1 MSNQISTFNFKSNPV
16 RIEVINNEPHFC
28 LTDVCIALDIS
39 NANSSRFR
47 FNEKGLHKMYT
58 LTKGGKQEVTFINEP
73 NLYRIIFRSNKSQ
86 AIDFQNWVFEEVLP
100 QIRKTGQYSQNSA
113 QIVPLT
119 ITPEQQRAIQEA
131 VQQAHYRTGLHW
143 QEIYSR
149 LKSTFNVAKYDQL
162 PQTMFEHVINF
173 LNTLGNQYR
182 PIDRSKKDITIA
194 GLDAEQIAKYLVRA
208 RAFAKEV
215 EVFHRKLYEDLGIP
229 RYVKN
234 DIAGKAYDI
243 AHEFNV
249 WLDPFIEQALPQ
261 LNQQRLARF

>member
-1 MSNQISTFNFKSNPV
+1 MTTLTFQTTTLSVINQQNQIWLS
-16 RIEVINNEPHFC
+16 
-28 LTDVCIALDIS
+28 ALDIGKALGYS
-39 NANSSRFR
+39 NGDIGVKNIYNRHQDEFTPNMTALIDMQTNGGVQKVRIFSLRGCHLIGMLSHTKVAKDFR
-47 FNEKGLHKMYT
+47 KWVLDILDREILQNE
-58 LTKGGKQEVTFINEP
+58 Q
-73 NLYRIIFRSNKSQ
+73 
-86 AIDFQNWVFEEVLP
+86 
-100 QIRKTGQYSQNSA
+100 QIA
-113 QIVPLT
+113 PLT

-215 EVFHRKLYEDLGIP
+215 EVFHRKLYEDLGIS

-249 WLDPFIEQALPQ
+249 WLDPFIEQVLPQ

>member
-1 MSNQISTFNFKSNPV
+1 MTTLTFQNTTLS
-16 RIEVINNEPHFC
+16 VINKNNHTF
-28 LTDVCIALDIS
+28 LTANDLGTALEYADPTKAIVKIYDR
-39 NANSSRFR
+39 NADEFTA
-47 FNEKGLHKMYT
+47 EMTALIELQT
-58 LTKGGKQEVTFINEP
+58 AGGKQQVRVFSLRGAHLIAMFARTKVAKD
-73 NLYRIIFRSNKSQ
+73 FRK
-86 AIDFQNWVFEEVLP
+86 WVLDILDRE
-100 QIRKTGQYSQNSA
+100 ISQNEQ
-113 QIVPLT
+113 QIAPLT

-229 RYVKN
+229 RYIKN
-234 DIAGKAYDI
+234 EIAAKGYEI

-261 LNQQRLARF
+261 LNQQRLANF

>member
-1 MSNQISTFNFKSNPV
+1 MTTLTFQNTTLS
-16 RIEVINNEPHFC
+16 VINKNNHTF
-28 LTDVCIALDIS
+28 LTASDLGRALEYAHSDNVLRIYDR
-39 NANSSRFR
+39 NADEFTA
-47 FNEKGLHKMYT
+47 EMTALIELQT
-58 LTKGGKQEVTFINEP
+58 AGGKQQVRVFSLRGAHLIAMFARTKVAKE
-73 NLYRIIFRSNKSQ
+73 FRK
-86 AIDFQNWVFEEVLP
+86 WVLDILDRE
-100 QIRKTGQYSQNSA
+100 ISQNEQ
-113 QIVPLT
+113 QIAPLT

-234 DIAGKAYDI
+234 DIAGKGYDI

-249 WLDPFIEQALPQ
+249 WLDPFIEQVLPQ

>member
-1 MSNQISTFNFKSNPV
+1 MTNSNLIPVFNGSIQNTQIQLCNARELHQFLESKRQYANWIAE
-16 RIEVINNEPHFC
+16 RI
-28 LTDVCIALDIS
+28 TDYGFIQDEDYIIVHERTNGRPRKEYHITLDMGKEL
-39 NANSSRFR
+39 AMVER
-47 FNEKGLHKMYT
+47 NEKG
-58 LTKGGKQEVTFINEP
+58 
-73 NLYRIIFRSNKSQ
+73 R
-86 AIDFQNWVFEEVLP
+86 
-100 QIRKTGQYSQNSA
+100 QIRKYFIECERKANSQNST

-182 PIDRSKKDITIA
+182 PINRSKKDITIA

-215 EVFHRKLYEDLGIP
+215 EVFHRKLYEDLGIS

-249 WLDPFIEQALPQ
+249 WIDPFIEQVLPQ
-261 LNQQRLARF
+261 INQQRLANF